1 MASAAC
7 EECSRSFSGLAHMIK
22 LSWHL
27 GMCNPTNSEVT
38 RHHPSIQTADT
49 NFAITL
55 HASSQA
61 KVFFFY
67 RSGRSNTW
75 PDELAATQYHQY
87 LSSSVYSV
95 FNVDAAA
102 VKVQVLNGLGLTC
115 VSFPIADT
123 VTCYARIG
131 FRFGAILTPAERIE
145 RCRLTV

>member
-1 MASAAC
+1 MSSPVHSNC
-7 EECSRSFSGLAHMIK
+7 RRKFRNHFVRK
-22 LSWHL
+22 Q
-27 GMCNPTNSEVT
+27 
-38 RHHPSIQTADT
+38 PSKRIL
-49 NFAITL
+49 FL
-55 HASSQA
+55 PKR
-61 KVFFFY
+61 KVH
-67 RSGRSNTW
+67 NTW